1 MYKTL
6 LRTVVVALPLVMFS
20 SNAFAATENTN
31 ANIEIVANVSITEN
45 VPLEFGQVLNGTA
58 GANTVTIATNDGRT
72 IAGAGDAAL
81 VTGTTPTAAEY
92 TVTSGSGAVIDM
104 EVDSSTL
111 VSPHATIALDA
122 NFVCRANAGAD
133 QACDTGDGANFTST
147 GTDTVEVGGDVTITN
162 PSVAGAH
169 VGNFDFI
176 ANYQ

>member
-1 MYKTL
+1 MRKTT
-6 LRTVVVALPLVMFS
+6 LRLSMLALGVMMFS
-20 SNAFAATENTN
+20 SNVFAATENTD

-58 GANTVTIATNDGRT
+58 GSNTVTVGTNDGRT

-81 VTGTTPTAAEY
+81 VVGTAPTAAEY
-92 TVTSGSGAVIDM
+92 TVTSATGATIDM
-104 EVDSSTL
+104 EVDTATL

-133 QACDTGDGANFTST
+133 QACDTGDGATFIST
-147 GTDTVEVGGDVTITN
+147 GSDTIEVGGDATITN
-162 PSVAGAH
+162 PSVAGVH
-169 VGNFDFI
+169 TGNFDFI